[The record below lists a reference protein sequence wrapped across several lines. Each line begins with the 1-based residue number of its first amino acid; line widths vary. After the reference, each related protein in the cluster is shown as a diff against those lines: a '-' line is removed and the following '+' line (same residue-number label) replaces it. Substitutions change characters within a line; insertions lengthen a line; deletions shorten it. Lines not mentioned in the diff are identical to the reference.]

1 MTTALAGYLAIGQIA
16 QHLDLTLPDDIAAG
30 EPVTLGIRSVRP
42 DGRSHH
48 DPSFRWPW
56 PGNWTPRIDA
66 DASAAECSHGLH
78 IALGWRGLSAT
89 GPVHVCQ
96 IVGYRAADVAHV
108 AATKLRVSQAAVLD
122 VWDVHRMVRDGNLR
136 SANLV
141 GANLSGADLSYADL
155 RSANLRGAN
164 LRSADLRSADLRSA
178 DLRSAN
184 LRYANLRYANLYAAP
199 TWSAPT
205 CTAPTCTA
213 PTCAPPTCTAPTCAT
228 PTCATPTCPAPTCAP
243 PTTTSGR
250 AGPGAEM
257 LWEDAGSPCDR
268 SSRDHPAAPRPA
280 PCGLRPGAGQAP
292 RREAPQGRRLVV
304 AGGSLRCP
312 HRRRLRRAGRR
323 LPDGPLVAPPHDPR
337 SLAR

>member
-96 IVGYRAADVAHV
+96 VVGYRAADVAHV

-122 VWDVHRMVRDGNLR
+122 VWDVHRMVRDGNLVGANLRYADLR
-136 SANLV
+136 SADLRYADLRYANLV
-141 GANLSGADLSYADL
+141 GANLVGANLYGADLY
-155 RSANLRGAN
+155 GAN
-164 LRSADLRSADLRSA
+164 LRSADLYG
-178 DLRSAN
+178 AN
-184 LRYANLRYANLYAAP
+184 LRYADLRYADLSGANLR
-199 TWSAPT
+199 SAYHDKW
-205 CTAPTCTA
+205 
-213 PTCAPPTCTAPTCAT
+213 
-228 PTCATPTCPAPTCAP
+228 
-243 PTTTSGR
+243 TS
-250 AGPGAEM
+250 
-257 LWEDAGSPCDR
+257 W
-268 SSRDHPAAPRPA
+268 
-280 PCGLRPGAGQAP
+280 P
-292 RREAPQGRRLVV
+292 RRRNALGGRWLTV
-304 AGGSLRCP
+304 
-312 HRRRLRRAGRR
+312 
-323 LPDGPLVAPPHDPR
+323 R
-337 SLAR
+337 SVQS

>member
-108 AATKLRVSQAAVLD
+108 GATKLRVSQAAVLD
-122 VWDVHRMVRDGNLR
+122 VWDVHRMVRDGNL
-136 SANLV
+136 V
-141 GANLSGADLSYADL
+141 GANLSGADLYGADLSRADL
-155 RSANLRGAN
+155 RSADLSGAN
-164 LRSADLRSADLRSA
+164 LRSADLVGANLVGADLRSA
-178 DLRSAN
+178 DLRYADLRYADLYGAN
-184 LRYANLRYANLYAAP
+184 LRYADLRYADLYGANLR
-199 TWSAPT
+199 SAYHDKW
-205 CTAPTCTA
+205 
-213 PTCAPPTCTAPTCAT
+213 
-228 PTCATPTCPAPTCAP
+228 
-243 PTTTSGR
+243 TSWPRRRNALGGR
-250 AGPGAEM
+250 W
-257 LWEDAGSPCDR
+257 LT
-268 SSRDHPAAPRPA
+268 
-280 PCGLRPGAGQAP
+280 AP
-292 RREAPQGRRLVV
+292 RR
-304 AGGSLRCP
+304 
-312 HRRRLRRAGRR
+312 
-323 LPDGPLVAPPHDPR
+323 
-337 SLAR
+337 

>member
-108 AATKLRVSQAAVLD
+108 GATKLRVSQAAVLD
-122 VWDVHRMVRDGNLR
+122 VWDVHRMVRDGNL
-136 SANLV
+136 V
-141 GANLSGADLSYADL
+141 GANLS
-155 RSANLRGAN
+155 GAN
-164 LRSADLRSADLRSA
+164 LRSADLYGADLSRADLRSA
-178 DLRSAN
+178 DLSGANLRSADLSGANLVGANLYGADMYGADLRYADLYGAN
-184 LRYANLRYANLYAAP
+184 LRYADLRYADLY
-199 TWSAPT
+199 
-205 CTAPTCTA
+205 
-213 PTCAPPTCTAPTCAT
+213 
-228 PTCATPTCPAPTCAP
+228 
-243 PTTTSGR
+243 
-250 AGPGAEM
+250 GAD
-257 LWEDAGSPCDR
+257 LY
-268 SSRDHPAAPRPA
+268 
-280 PCGLRPGAGQAP
+280 GANHDKWTRWP
-292 RREAPQGRRLVV
+292 RRRNAPGGRWLTV
-304 AGGSLRCP
+304 
-312 HRRRLRRAGRR
+312 
-323 LPDGPLVAPPHDPR
+323 R
-337 SLAR
+337 SVQS